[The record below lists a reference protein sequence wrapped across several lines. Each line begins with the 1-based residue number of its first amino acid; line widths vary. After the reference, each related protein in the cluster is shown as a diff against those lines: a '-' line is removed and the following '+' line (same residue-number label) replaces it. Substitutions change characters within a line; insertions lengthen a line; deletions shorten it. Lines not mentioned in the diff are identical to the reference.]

1 MLSGFEPESDMKNV
15 NPVQKI
21 IHIAGKG
28 WDIRYTDLKLEKA
41 VQKERLNKKRRR
53 EYV

>member
-1 MLSGFEPESDMKNV
+1 MLPGFDPESDMKNV

-28 WDIRYTDLKLEKA
+28 RDIRYTDLKLEK
-41 VQKERLNKKRRR
+41 QCKRKD
-53 EYV
+53 